1 MKSRKQA
8 GPGFGLRE
16 VLQAKSKSTAHFD
29 QLVKYLLQSETVKV
43 PVRHHQS
50 IRHNSKSI
58 AHFDQLVQLVNCQ
71 SITKCN
77 STMAADT
84 MKGAT
89 RGLPGPISL
98 KHMEVQVPRLFN
110 LRHLLERPAAHG
122 EAGEIKFGNI
132 CLKYFDNNPQII
144 IPVHIILVNNLLVS
158 IHCYTGG

>member
-110 LRHLLERPAAHG
+110 LRHLKLGSRERDLLHMGRQASQARSSLETFA
-122 EAGEIKFGNI
+122 
-132 CLKYFDNNPQII
+132 
-144 IPVHIILVNNLLVS
+144 
-158 IHCYTGG
+158 